1 MPLLSEKY
9 YLMEIGLFGSFV
21 NGDASEKSDIDFLVR
36 IDPPAGTYRKNKE
49 ALNKYLKKL
58 FNRNIDLANPD
69 SLKPHYKEHIL
80 NQAEYVEKR

>member
-1 MPLLSEKY
+1 MPLLSEKC

-49 ALNKYLKKL
+49 ALNIFNSCIKL
-58 FNRNIDLANPD
+58 AD
-69 SLKPHYKEHIL
+69 SLFCPAYFSFFHYQSFDIL
-80 NQAEYVEKR
+80 ITSA